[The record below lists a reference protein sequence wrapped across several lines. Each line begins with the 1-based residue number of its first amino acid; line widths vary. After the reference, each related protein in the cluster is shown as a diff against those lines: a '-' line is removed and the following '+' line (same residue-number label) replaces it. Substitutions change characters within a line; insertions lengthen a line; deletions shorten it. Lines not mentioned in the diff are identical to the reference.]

1 MRHKKCWIT
10 AITVAFSL
18 VCGIALSS
26 AATLVW
32 DPNTDTVDGYKIYYG
47 LSASNPSNTIDVGK
61 TTQYSLDS
69 IPLSENTQYFF
80 CVSAYNSAGES
91 DRSAAVGFT
100 PQDQTPPL
108 PPKAIVLELQ

>member
-1 MRHKKCWIT
+1 MRLKRYWIT
-10 AITVAFSL
+10 MFSGVL
-18 VCGIALSS
+18 LLACGVVPLG

-32 DPNTDTVDGYKIYYG
+32 DPNTDTVDGYRIYYG
-47 LSASNPSNTIDVGK
+47 LSASDPSNTIDVGN
-61 TTQYSLDS
+61 TTQFSLDS
-69 IPLSENTQYFF
+69 ISLYEDTQYFF
-80 CVSAYNSAGES
+80 SVSAYNSAGES

>member
-1 MRHKKCWIT
+1 M
-10 AITVAFSL
+10 ITVVLLLA
-18 VCGIALSS
+18 CGVAPLW

-47 LSASNPSNTIDVGK
+47 LSDSNPSNTIDVGN
-61 TTQYSLDS
+61 TTHYSLDS

-91 DRSAAVGFT
+91 GRSDAVGFT